1 MPVDPRGLRFAA
13 ALTTNVLA
21 VVLLTGSAWLL
32 ELQAAIFA
40 VGVLAGPSRSP
51 YGLAFRKLIR
61 PHLAPPAE
69 LEAETPPRFAQGVGL
84 AFALVGLAGYLSG
97 FTLLGVGATALAFAA
112 ALLNAVFGFCLGCE
126 TYLLLRRSPLTRK
139 GATA

>member
-13 ALTTNVLA
+13 ALTTIVLA
-21 VVLLTGSAWLL
+21 IVLLTGSAWLL
-32 ELQAAIFA
+32 ALQAAIFA
-40 VGVLAGPSRSP
+40 VGVVAGPSRSP
-51 YGLAFRKLIR
+51 YGLAFRALIR
-61 PHLAPPAE
+61 PRLAPPAE
-69 LEAETPPRFAQGVGL
+69 LESEAPPRFAQGVGL
-84 AFALVGLAGYLSG
+84 AFALLGLVGYLSG
-97 FTLLGVGATALAFAA
+97 LIVLGAIATALAFAA